1 MTEPITVLVADDH
14 AVFRAGLKAVIDA
27 GPDTSCVAEADD
39 GRAAIEAAQRVQPAV
54 VVLDVRMPRL
64 DGVAAI
70 EPIIAVYRFIADDAT
85 RTAELDTAVSA
96 LADEYLIDGRM
107 EWKYL
112 LAVGRRAAPLALS

>member
-1 MTEPITVLVADDH
+1 MHQARSRVE
-14 AVFRAGLKAVIDA
+14 FRDFFKAHY
-27 GPDTSCVAEADD
+27 G
-39 GRAAIEAAQRVQPAV
+39 
-54 VVLDVRMPRL
+54 
-64 DGVAAI
+64 
-70 EPIIAVYRFIADDAT
+70 PIIAVYRFIADDAT